1 MCILLT
7 KHKEM
12 ENNLLNNVKAYFT
25 DEVINKLS
33 TNIGES
39 SDNVHKGLDL
49 SIPSIL
55 LGLQGK
61 SGEGLGSILN
71 SARHL
76 FSSFDIHNLFGNYF
90 GTPAGTDNSKF
101 ETQNL
106 LSSIFGDRLN
116 TVVDSISSFLGMRSE
131 SITGILGA
139 SLPAVISAITHK
151 GADWNANSIGTLL
164 NSNKSSF
171 AAALP
176 TGLGLGA
183 FGSLFAQADRPV
195 ELPTET
201 TSIPD
206 TPVSTPVER
215 IPPQQREPVHK
226 HEHVSE
232 EKKGAGLWWILI
244 PLLLIGLWF
253 LFGRGCSGDTKE
265 TMLRDSVDN
274 ADTTIVITNPA
285 TQSEK
290 QQIDVKLP
298 DGASLKAF
306 PAGIEENLIAFLQ
319 SDYKSMTDE
328 QLKDKWFD
336 FDNLNFETGTA
347 NVLPESQQQLE
358 NIAAILR
365 LFPDAKIKIGGY
377 TDRTGDEQ
385 INERISEERAE
396 AVKIFLESKG
406 LGSQVED
413 AEGYG
418 SEFATVSADAS
429 DAERAKDR
437 RVAVSV
443 RK

>member
-1 MCILLT
+1 
-7 KHKEM
+7 M

-33 TNIGES
+33 ANIGEP
-39 SDNVHKGLDL
+39 SDKVHKGLDL
-49 SIPSIL
+49 AIPSIL
-55 LGLQGK
+55 LGMQGK

-71 SARHL
+71 SAKHL

-116 TVVDSISSFLGMRSE
+116 TVVDSISSYLGMRSE
-131 SITGILGA
+131 SITGVLGA
-139 SLPAVISAITHK
+139 SLPAIISAITHK
-151 GADWNANSIGTLL
+151 GADWNANSIGSLL

-183 FGSLFAQADRPV
+183 FGSLFAQADKPV
-195 ELPTET
+195 ELPTEI
-201 TSIPD
+201 TSIAD
-206 TPVSTPVER
+206 RPVSTSVENP
-215 IPPQQREPVHK
+215 PPQRETVHT
-226 HEHVSE
+226 HERVPE

-265 TMLRDSVDN
+265 TMLRDSIDN
-274 ADTTIVITNPA
+274 ADSSVVITNSV
-285 TQSEK
+285 TQNER
-290 QQIDVKLP
+290 QQVDVQLP
-298 DGASLKAF
+298 DGVSLKAY
-306 PAGIEENLIAFLQ
+306 PAGIEENLITFLQ
-319 SDYKSMTDE
+319 SDYKSMTED

-396 AVKIFLESKG
+396 AVKNFLESKG
-406 LGSQVED
+406 MGSQVED

-418 SEFATVSADAS
+418 SAFATVAADAS
-429 DAERAKDR
+429 DEERAKDR
-437 RVAVSV
+437 RVAISV